1 MAAGR
6 GFLTVR
12 ILLVDLAQEWR
23 GGQSQ
28 ALLLAQGLRDSG
40 HAVEL
45 VSLSDAPVATRAAEE
60 NIPVHAASR
69 GGRRL
74 GAAWLIRCLLRE
86 RRCDIVHVNEAHA
99 LTAAWLAGA
108 HRRARL
114 VIARRVT
121 FPVSRSALALARYRA
136 GACIVAVS
144 QAVREQLLL
153 AGLDPARI
161 AVVPDG
167 VEIAPPISAEER
179 VRARAR
185 WDIAPAQPVFA
196 LVASFTA
203 EKGHA
208 LLLEAFAELH
218 RGATQGRWSRCQL
231 LLAGDGPLR
240 VALEQQAAALGV
252 GDAVIFAGFVAA
264 VRQVYAA
271 CDVFVFPSVHEGGG
285 TSLLDAMAHAL
296 PVIATATG
304 GIAEIVEDQRNGLL
318 VDATPQS
325 IAAAAARLLAAP
337 ELAQRIGRAA
347 RETVA
352 ARFSAGR
359 MVSDTLAVYER
370 LVHENK
376 GH

>member
-1 MAAGR
+1 
-6 GFLTVR
+6 VQ

-28 ALLLAQGLRDSG
+28 ALLLVQGLRDSG
-40 HAVEL
+40 HGVEL
-45 VSLSDAPVATRAAEE
+45 VSTSDSPLAARAAEQK
-60 NIPVHAASR
+60 IPVYAVAHAA
-69 GGRRL
+69 RRL
-74 GAAWLIRCLLRE
+74 AAARLIRRLLRE
-86 RRCDIVHVNEAHA
+86 RHFDIVHVNEAHA
-99 LTAAWLAGA
+99 LTAAWLART
-108 HRRARL
+108 HRRTPL

-121 FPVSRSALALARYRA
+121 FPVSRGRVALARYRA
-136 GACIVAVS
+136 AACIVAVS
-144 QAVREQLLL
+144 QAVREPLLA
-153 AGLDPARI
+153 AGLDTARI

-167 VEIAPPISAEER
+167 VKIPQTVSADER
-179 VRARAR
+179 LRRRER
-185 WDIAPAQPVFA
+185 WDIAPAERVLA

-203 EKGHA
+203 EKGHT

-218 RGATQGRWSRCQL
+218 RGATQGRWPRCRL

-240 VALEQQAAALGV
+240 GALERQAAGLGIAN
-252 GDAVIFAGFVAA
+252 AVIFTGFVAEVGA
-264 VRQVYAA
+264 VHAA
-271 CDVFVFPSVHEGGG
+271 CDVFVFPSLHEGGG

-318 VDATPQS
+318 AAATPQS

-337 ELAQRIGRAA
+337 ELAQRLGLAA

-352 ARFSAGR
+352 ARFSACR
-359 MVSDTLAVYER
+359 MVSDTLAVYGR
-370 LVHENK
+370 FVRGSA